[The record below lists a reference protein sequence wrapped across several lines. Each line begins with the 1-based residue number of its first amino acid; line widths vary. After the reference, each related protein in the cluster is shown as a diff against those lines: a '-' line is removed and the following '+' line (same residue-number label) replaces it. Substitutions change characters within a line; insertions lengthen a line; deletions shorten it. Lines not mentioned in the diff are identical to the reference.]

1 MDILKAEIELKRKGS
16 STTEGQPT
24 KKKYMRKGDL
34 AKLEAEREL
43 EEKKKKSDAEKIER
57 DQSKQKKNIREGIN
71 LNSKG
76 INNSGSAT
84 PTNPQTEAEN
94 ENQPELFNISNEEA
108 VRRLRNKGQPIRL
121 FGESD
126 KERRLR
132 LRALQLIE
140 ERTEG
145 GRNELMQALEGVE
158 GKMDLEVL
166 PKQTKETKNSGNL
179 ASKAAGQGPGELD
192 GSGNDSDGDLAAAQD
207 GEVTVDLNLIKTDP
221 RKIYPQIYF
230 ALKRVLKEWEQSM
243 AERPDHIRRSAQ
255 GKLVAATQ
263 KQSAEYLKPLFKSLR
278 KRELAPDVLQAVAEI
293 VHHMQT
299 REYIR
304 ANDAYLRLS
313 IGNAPWPIG
322 VTMVGIH
329 ERSGREKIF
338 SNNVAHVLNDEVSRK
353 YIQSLKRILTF
364 AQTKRPPDD
373 LARKMG

>member
-1 MDILKAEIELKRKGS
+1 MDSLKAQIESKRKLTNLTS
-16 STTEGQPT
+16 NEGPAP
-24 KKKYMRKGDL
+24 KKYMRKGDIEK
-34 AKLEAEREL
+34 AKLEAERE
-43 EEKKKKSDAEKIER
+43 EKER
-57 DQSKQKKNIREGIN
+57 KRTISQQANFKETEDRLIPSGSKEGIN
-71 LNSKG
+71 TSLDG
-76 INNSGSAT
+76 QAT
-84 PTNPQTEAEN
+84 PNGLEN
-94 ENQPELFNISNEEA
+94 ENDQVVPELFNISNEEA
-108 VRRLRNKGQPIRL
+108 VRRLRSRGQPIRL

-145 GRNELMQALEGVE
+145 GRNELMRALEGVE
-158 GKMDLEVL
+158 GNMDLE
-166 PKQTKETKNSGNL
+166 EL
-179 ASKAAGQGPGELD
+179 AKRARDANVKGDSNMNKDGKL
-192 GSGNDSDGDLAAAQD
+192 GSGDEMDGDMKNAEDA
-207 GEVTVDLNLIKTDP
+207 EVTVDLELIKTDP

-243 AERPDHIRRSAQ
+243 AERPDHIRRSTQ

-278 KRELAPDVLQAVAEI
+278 KRDLAPDVLQAVAEI
-293 VHHMQT
+293 VHNMQT
-299 REYIR
+299 REYIK